1 MTAQQFANP
10 PANPIASPHPG
21 QDAGQSAG
29 RFGSGQSVRRIE
41 DPSLITGQGQ
51 FTDDVALPGQT
62 HLVFL
67 RSPYAHARILSI
79 DTAPALSLPGVLA
92 VYTGAELVAAGVKAM
107 PAPSGFPQPD
117 GRPGTSA
124 PRRALAHER
133 VRFVGETVAAVVAE
147 SIDQARAAA
156 EAIGVD
162 YEELPAVVNVFAAMR
177 PGAPQLCDDATANIA
192 AAMRH
197 GDAAA
202 TAAAFAAAAHTVTVD
217 VDNQRLAP
225 SPIEPRCV
233 NAALN
238 ADDGRLVVRLSS
250 QMPTGVRGGLVD
262 VLPGLTVAQVRVL
275 VGDVGGGFGMKTGIY
290 PEDIVVAY
298 AAMQLKRPVKWRA
311 DRIEEFLGAVHGRD
325 VISRAELA
333 LDAGGRVL
341 ALRVRGFANVGGY
354 ATGTGVAIQCLIGP
368 WVSTSIYDI
377 PTVDLHFSA
386 VMTNTTP
393 TGAYRGAGRPEAIYL
408 TERLMD
414 AAARK
419 LGLDPAELRRR
430 NMIRPDQM
438 PYKNPMGQRY
448 DSGKFEQI
456 LDQGL
461 ALADWSG
468 FAARRASSEAQ
479 GKLRGRGIATFL
491 EWTGGNVMEER
502 VTVTVTADGFV
513 ELGSATQAMGQGIA
527 TSYAQLAVD
536 VFGVPIDR
544 IRVLQGDTDRATG
557 FGSAGSRSLFTG
569 GSAVDV
575 ASRRT
580 VDEAKALAADALEAP
595 ATDIEYQDGR
605 FNVAGTDLG
614 IGLFELAARQ
624 PERRLFVDSTSS
636 AGGPTWPN
644 GCHVCE
650 VELDPATGEVAVV
663 AYASVNDIGRVVSP
677 TIVRGQV
684 EGGAVQGLG
693 QALCERV
700 AYDNETGQLQSA
712 SFMDYALPHADGFLG
727 FKTEFDTSVPCTT
740 NPLGVKGVGELGTI
754 GATPAV
760 VNAVIDALDHA
771 GLGAA
776 AEGIQMPVTA
786 ERVWR
791 ALNLKQIEASP
802 YLAG

>member
-1 MTAQQFANP
+1 MT
-10 PANPIASPHPG
+10 
-21 QDAGQSAG
+21 
-29 RFGSGQSVRRIE
+29 
-41 DPSLITGQGQ
+41 
-51 FTDDVALPGQT
+51 LPNQT
-62 HLVFL
+62 YLVFL
-67 RSPYAHARILSI
+67 RSPYAHARIVGI
-79 DTAPALSLPGVLA
+79 DTAAALALPGVVA
-92 VYTGAELVAAGVKAM
+92 VYTGADLVAAGVNAM
-107 PAPSGFPQPD
+107 PGPSAFPRPNGQ
-117 GRPGTSA
+117 PGTSA
-124 PRRALAHER
+124 PRHALAPDR
-133 VRFVGETVAAVVAE
+133 VRFVGEAVAAVVASSVAE
-147 SIDQARAAA
+147 ASAAA
-156 EAIGVD
+156 EAVWVD
-162 YEELPAVVNVFAAMR
+162 YEELPAVVDAFAAMR
-177 PGAPQLCDDATANIA
+177 PGAPQLCDDAPDNIA

-197 GDAAA
+197 GDAVA
-202 TAAAFAAAAHTVTVD
+202 TEAAFAAAVHTVSVD
-217 VDNQRLAP
+217 VCNQRLAP
-225 SPIEPRCV
+225 SPIEPRSV
-233 NAALN
+233 SAFVN

-250 QMPTGVRGGLVD
+250 QMPTAVRSGLVAA
-262 VLPGLTVAQVRVL
+262 LPGLAVADVRVL

-290 PEDIVVAY
+290 PEDIAVAF
-298 AAMQLKRPVKWRA
+298 AARQLKRPVKWRA
-311 DRIEEFLGAVHGRD
+311 DRIEEFLAAVHGRD
-325 VISRAELA
+325 VTSRAEMA
-333 LDAGGRVL
+333 LDAQGRAL

-377 PTVDLHFSA
+377 PVVDLHFTA

-430 NMIRPDQM
+430 NMIRPEQM
-438 PYKNPMGQRY
+438 PYKNPMGQLY
-448 DSGKFEQI
+448 DSGSFEQI

-461 ALADWSG
+461 VLADWHG
-468 FAARRASSEAQ
+468 FAARRAASQAQ

-491 EWTGGNVMEER
+491 EWTGGNAMEER
-502 VTVTVTADGFV
+502 VTVNVTADGFV

-544 IRVLQGDTDRATG
+544 IRVLQGDTDRANG

-580 VDEAKALAADALEAP
+580 IDEAKALAGEALEAP
-595 ATDIEYQDGR
+595 AADIEYREGR

-624 PERRLFVDSTSS
+624 PQARIHVDSTSS

-644 GCHVCE
+644 GCHICE

-677 TIVRGQV
+677 TIVQGQV
-684 EGGAVQGLG
+684 EGGAVQGIG

-700 AYDNETGQLQSA
+700 AYDAETGQLQSA
-712 SFMDYALPHADGFLG
+712 SFMDYAMPHADGFLG
-727 FKTEFDTSVPCTT
+727 FKTAFDTSVPCKT
-740 NPLGVKGVGELGTI
+740 NTLGVKGVGELGTI

-776 AEGIQMPVTA
+776 AEAIQMPVTA

-791 ALNLKQIEASP
+791 ALTLKQFDPSP
-802 YLAG
+802 YHAA